1 MLIGNE
7 IELFFCCFF
16 CVCVFIYLFIYFF
29 FFKFKDKGI
38 AMSSDVRIA
47 SVKCFALFTL
57 SNRIDWPE
65 QNSVDPD

>member
-1 MLIGNE
+1 MRSS
-7 IELFFCCFF
+7 CFF
-16 CVCVFIYLFIYFF
+16 FVFFFVCVFLFIYFF
-29 FFKFKDKGI
+29 FFFFKFKDNGI